1 MSVKKVLVFPCGS
14 EIGLEINRALAHSTH
29 FRLVGASSVDDHG
42 RHVYRHYVGGLPH
55 IDAPDFIDALN
66 RVIAAEQI
74 DFVVPAHDSAVL
86 KMAEQADAIRARV
99 VTSPA
104 ETCRICR
111 SKAATYEALQGC
123 LAIPQRYAADAALPF
138 PVFLKPD
145 VGQGSKGT
153 ALAHT
158 PHEVQTLLQR
168 DPSLLVLEYLPGREY
183 TVDCFTDRHG
193 RLRFAEGRERA
204 RILNGISVNARP
216 LDDPRFRAL
225 AERINARL
233 ELRGVWFYQVK
244 ERADGELALLE
255 VAPRVAGTMALLR
268 VSGVNFIELSLY
280 DAMDC
285 EVAILRNPLRLE
297 IDRALCSRYALDYP
311 YDWVYLDFDDT
322 LIVDGAVN
330 GEAMR
335 LLYQWRNQGKRVVL
349 LSKHRFDIQQSLA
362 RHAISPALFERIV
375 ILDAAQEK
383 ADFIDQRPAIFV
395 DDSFAERRKV
405 FERCGIA
412 VFAPDALEALIDWRV

>member
-14 EIGLEINRALAHSTH
+14 EIGLEINRALAYSTH
-29 FRLVGASSVDDHG
+29 FCLVGASSVDDHG

-55 IDAPDFIDALN
+55 VDAPDFIEALN

-86 KMAEQADAIRARV
+86 KMAEHAAIIRARV
-99 VTSPA
+99 ITSPA
-104 ETCRICR
+104 ATCRICR
-111 SKAATYEALQGC
+111 SKAATYVALEDC
-123 LAIPQRYAADAALPF
+123 LAIPARYVASDALPF

-153 ALAHT
+153 ALAHSSG
-158 PHEVQTLLQR
+158 EVQALLQR

-193 RLRFAEGRERA
+193 RLRFAEGRERV
-204 RILNGISVNARP
+204 RILNGISVSARSVA
-216 LDDPRFRAL
+216 DPRFLAM

-233 ELRGVWFYQVK
+233 ALRGVWFYQVK
-244 ERADGELALLE
+244 ERADGELVLLE

-268 VSGVNFIELSLY
+268 ASGVNFIELSLY
-280 DAMDC
+280 DAMDYD
-285 EVAILRNPLRLE
+285 VSILRNPLQLE
-297 IDRALCSRYALDYP
+297 IDRALCSRYVMDYH

-349 LSKHRFDIQQSLA
+349 LSKHRYDIQQSMA
-362 RHAISPALFERIV
+362 RHAISSALFEQI
-375 ILDAAQEK
+375 IIIDPAQEK
-383 ADFIDQRPAIFV
+383 ADFIDQRPAIFI
-395 DDSFAERRKV
+395 DDSFAERLKV
-405 FERCGIA
+405 FERTGIA